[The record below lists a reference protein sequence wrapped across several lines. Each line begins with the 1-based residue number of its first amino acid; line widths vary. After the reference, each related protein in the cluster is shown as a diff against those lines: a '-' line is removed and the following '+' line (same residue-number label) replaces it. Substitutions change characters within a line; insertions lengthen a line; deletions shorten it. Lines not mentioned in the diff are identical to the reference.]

1 MFKLLIL
8 LFYLVPSFSYAD
20 STVGESLFNRNCA
33 TCHKRTAPNII
44 GTKLNSS
51 TFLMIVKNGRAGT
64 MMGSF
69 KSKFSELGTTDL
81 ISLSFWIFVLNFFTI
96 KLLITNGVPCGL
108 LIPSLWSK

>member
-8 LFYLVPSFSYAD
+8 LVYLVPNFSYAD

-69 KSKFSELGTTDL
+69 KRKFSDDEILD
-81 ISLSFWIFVLNFFTI
+81 IYSYLSG
-96 KLLITNGVPCGL
+96 K
-108 LIPSLWSK
+108 

>member
-8 LFYLVPSFSYAD
+8 LFYLVPNFSYAD

-69 KSKFSELGTTDL
+69 KSKFSDDEIKDDSDYLPFIANAKKT
-81 ISLSFWIFVLNFFTI
+81 VL
-96 KLLITNGVPCGL
+96 KLKPDPVKTQY
-108 LIPSLWSK
+108 